1 MICLYKSSV
10 KSTIFLSDA
19 RYAHKIRENMKENY
33 NYLLN
38 LKETGK
44 INIFLIKISNPLI
57 IGISYMLQE
66 RRKYIYNP

>member
-1 MICLYKSSV
+1 
-10 KSTIFLSDA
+10 
-19 RYAHKIRENMKENY
+19 MKENY